1 MRHLLI
7 SQGKSMFCRLKG
19 IVLPNNYKKEYI
31 KNLKVPNYIFLIL

>member
-19 IVLPNNYKKEYI
+19 IILPNNYNKEYN
-31 KNLKVPNYIFLIL
+31 KELKST